1 MFCRE
6 GYWKWLLDHWKTA
19 LIFFGILY
27 LFITQAALVY
37 SDSPV
42 TGFKSSVYC
51 GLVMSV
57 MIAYGLPLF
66 EFNFVHTRKGADVYF
81 ALPVSRKRMLAE
93 NVFFAV
99 TTSVGYF
106 AFSTL
111 VSYFVTVLQGSDEVR
126 LSAVLLLCVYM
137 LLFITTLVCFNSML
151 FLLGNNTVDGLIIL
165 AAYSFLPLLAVGVTD
180 SYTRAMLPDTAGF
193 VDSPVQELLSP
204 FLTGIF
210 DINAMVDCLDGEIGI
225 TGAAWYRPVILLLYL
240 VLSVYGLYKQFIC
253 RKSERAEHVS
263 DGFFSYPLVISV
275 YTAAAVLM
283 IVLSGTGGSRGRSAV
298 WTAIWSAVVFA
309 LYVIATFIYRR
320 KIRIT
325 VRSILFFAVTLAC
338 CFLFSGVSFKTHSY
352 GFGDRLPELNS
363 PYLAVRYITTVR
375 QNDLGVPSSENDGT
389 AAGRTVNVNLNIT
402 VKTSSLDEYPEL
414 RENLLAVWKQGIED
428 FYSRDYDL
436 GGTTLI
442 LYKEQD
448 GSGYF
453 GENSCQIQSRAYLS
467 EENLKTLDSLSKGAN
482 DYFDIYDENY
492 ENSLTLEEF
501 LKERDAAGDH
511 VN

>member
-1 MFCRE
+1 
-6 GYWKWLLDHWKTA
+6 
-19 LIFFGILY
+19 
-27 LFITQAALVY
+27 
-37 SDSPV
+37 
-42 TGFKSSVYC
+42 
-51 GLVMSV
+51 

-111 VSYFVTVLQGSDEVR
+111 VSYFVTVLQGSREVR

-137 LLFITTLVCFNSML
+137 MLFITTLVCFNSML

-165 AAYSFLPLLAVGVTD
+165 AAYSFL
-180 SYTRAMLPDTAGF
+180 LPDTAGF

-210 DINAMVDCLDGEIGI
+210 DINAMVDCLDGKIDV

-275 YTAAAVLM
+275 YTAAAVLI

-363 PYLAVRYITTVR
+363 PYLAVRYMTSVR
-375 QNDLGVPSSENDGT
+375 QNDLGAPSSENDGT

-428 FYSRDYDL
+428 FYSR
-436 GGTTLI
+436 
-442 LYKEQD
+442 KEQD